1 MKKFLSVVLSALI
14 LLITHFLLLN
24 FIELKKRRSPSQN
37 IAKFLSLGNLEEFQP
52 EIDSESMK
60 NELLNY
66 VQDIAEKNNTTT
78 KVEIKP
84 ATNKVE
90 GSNFYNKLADSEF
103 GNDEF
108 GLDKYFKASDYS
120 NCQFKPNPTE
130 NKAEIKKVAEPV
142 VEEKPKEENTLE
154 KIHWKYDD
162 ERVMNGGEVFNG
174 IFGYNSLDDNY
185 ATI

>member
-1 MKKFLSVVLSALI
+1 MKQFLSVILTALVLI
-14 LLITHFLLLN
+14 ITHFLLLN

-66 VQDIAEKNNTTT
+66 VQDIADKNNTTT
-78 KVEIKP
+78 KVEIEP

-103 GNDEF
+103 GDDEF

-120 NCQFKPNPTE
+120 NCRT
-130 NKAEIKKVAEPV
+130 
-142 VEEKPKEENTLE
+142 
-154 KIHWKYDD
+154 
-162 ERVMNGGEVFNG
+162 
-174 IFGYNSLDDNY
+174 
-185 ATI
+185 

>member
-1 MKKFLSVVLSALI
+1 
-14 LLITHFLLLN
+14 
-24 FIELKKRRSPSQN
+24 
-37 IAKFLSLGNLEEFQP
+37 
-52 EIDSESMK
+52 MK

-66 VQDIAEKNNTTT
+66 VQDIADKNNTTT
-78 KVEIKP
+78 KVEIEP

-103 GNDEF
+103 GDDEF

-130 NKAEIKKVAEPV
+130 KMADKKDV
-142 VEEKPKEENTLE
+142 VEEKPLKEKPSLE
-154 KIHWKYDD
+154 KTQLKYDD
-162 ERVMNGGEVFNG
+162 DLVMNGGEVFM
-174 IFGYNSLDDNY
+174 IMFGCNSLEDNF

>member
-1 MKKFLSVVLSALI
+1 MKQFLSVILTALVLI
-14 LLITHFLLLN
+14 ITHFLLLN

-37 IAKFLSLGNLEEFQP
+37 IAKFLSLGNLEKFQP

-60 NELLNY
+60 NELLHY
-66 VQDIAEKNNTTT
+66 VQDIADKNNTTT
-78 KVEIKP
+78 KVEIEP

-130 NKAEIKKVAEPV
+130 KMADKKDV
-142 VEEKPKEENTLE
+142 VEEKPVVE
-154 KIHWKYDD
+154 KPTAEKTQWKYDD

-174 IFGYNSLDDNY
+174 IFGYNSLDDNF